1 MSAALLSGGLS
12 AARPPRESE
21 LWSVSWVVFLG
32 QGSRREARENEQVP
46 GEAAGRRQ
54 AHPRVQAGG
63 HPRLC
68 RVQRHQPH
76 GAPDAHGD
84 GEGGRDGEESKGER
98 QRGGRG
104 RHPWPPS
111 WICVRAK
118 FEKKYLFRCRVGFL
132 LTVGVSPSARWFSWI

>member
-84 GEGGRDGEESKGER
+84 GEGGRDGEESEGER
-98 QRGGRG
+98 RRGGG
-104 RHPWPPS
+104 EAPS
-111 WICVRAK
+111 AAILDLRSRQIR
-118 FEKKYLFRCRVGFL
+118 KKIFISLPMGFW
-132 LTVGVSPSARWFSWI
+132 LTVGVPPSAGPFSWV